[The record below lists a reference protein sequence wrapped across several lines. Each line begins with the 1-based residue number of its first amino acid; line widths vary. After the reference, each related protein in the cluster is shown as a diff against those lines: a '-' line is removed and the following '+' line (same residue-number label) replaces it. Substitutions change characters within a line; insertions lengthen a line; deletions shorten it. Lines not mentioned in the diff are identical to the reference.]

1 MSCYCGKS
9 KQTNSNVFMERAME
23 EINHILHSGLAVDG
37 NHYQVELDDILG
49 DPPARA
55 AIKDIKSHSGYS
67 GCERC

>member
-1 MSCYCGKS
+1 
-9 KQTNSNVFMERAME
+9 MERAME